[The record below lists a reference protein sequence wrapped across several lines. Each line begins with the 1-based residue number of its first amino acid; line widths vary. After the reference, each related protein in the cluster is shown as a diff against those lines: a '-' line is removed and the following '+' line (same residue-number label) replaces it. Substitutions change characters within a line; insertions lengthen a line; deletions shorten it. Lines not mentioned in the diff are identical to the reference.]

1 MGDKLMGEKRKFR
14 RVSVDAIMMYQIQKY
29 PDGTQGTFH
38 KIGTP
43 ISVNISVGGLQIDA
57 NQKLPIG
64 TKLQI
69 IISIV
74 TTPSPIE
81 LNGKVMWVKPYKD
94 NKLFKIGIQF
104 VDFNDKLTKQLISN
118 YIKLK
123 D

>member
-1 MGDKLMGEKRKFR
+1 MDEKRKFK
-14 RVSVDAIMMYQIQKY
+14 RVSVDAIMMYQIQNH
-29 PDGTQGTFH
+29 PDGTQGIFH

-64 TKLQI
+64 TELQI

-104 VDFNDKLTKQLISN
+104 VNFTDKSAKQLINN

-123 D
+123 N